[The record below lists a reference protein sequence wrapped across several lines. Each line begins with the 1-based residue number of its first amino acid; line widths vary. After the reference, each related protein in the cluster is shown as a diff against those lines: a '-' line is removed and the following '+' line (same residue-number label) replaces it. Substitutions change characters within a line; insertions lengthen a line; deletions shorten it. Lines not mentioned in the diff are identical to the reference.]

1 MFALQEST
9 SENNAFNEKASDKEQ
24 AIKASDKEQAI
35 KTSDKK
41 QPKSLIDKGQD
52 EKASD
57 KKQAIK
63 TTENIAKIEDY
74 LRINGSAKASDI
86 AFNLHLSQA
95 RIRVIL
101 SQMNNIVVEGANR
114 NRIYRLRE

>member
-9 SENNAFNEKASDKEQ
+9 SDNNFPDEEQ
-24 AIKASDKEQAI
+24 VT

-41 QPKSLIDKGQD
+41 QAIKMSEEKQPKSSIDKGLD
-52 EKASD
+52 EKTSD

-63 TTENIAKIEDY
+63 TTRNKIKIEEY
-74 LRINGSAKASDI
+74 LRANGFAKASDI
-86 AFNLHLSQA
+86 ASNLHLSQA

-101 SQMNNIVVEGANR
+101 SQMDNVIVEGANR
-114 NRIYRLRE
+114 NRVYRLKE